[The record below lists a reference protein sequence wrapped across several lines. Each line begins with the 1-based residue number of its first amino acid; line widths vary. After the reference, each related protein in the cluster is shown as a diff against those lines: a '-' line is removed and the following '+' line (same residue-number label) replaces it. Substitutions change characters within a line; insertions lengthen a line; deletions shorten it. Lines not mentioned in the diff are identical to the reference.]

1 MPVEPTN
8 PMNQPPDMS
17 YISNNKTGYCV
28 RIVRF
33 GVRRDFS
40 KNYYGEQGALRESL
54 AYRDSL
60 YRQYGIGP
68 RHSDKPNPRIKSR
81 RPNGTLSGVSLSIEG
96 PYAYFVAR
104 THDGVEWCKTR
115 FSIRDFGYVGAY
127 RAAVRFRLK
136 QSGIILDPESVAL
149 YRPTEAEYLKLIQ
162 RIKDAPRPMIVA

>member
-1 MPVEPTN
+1 
-8 PMNQPPDMS
+8 MNTPLDMS
-17 YISNNKTGYCV
+17 YISNTKTGYCV

-40 KNYYGEQGALRESL
+40 KNWYGEQGALRESL

-60 YRQYGIGP
+60 YREHGIGP

-96 PYAYFVAR
+96 ASVYFVAR
-104 THDGVEWCKTR
+104 THDGVEWRKTR
-115 FSIRDFGYVGAY
+115 FSIRDLGYVEAF

-136 QSGIILDPESVAL
+136 SSGINLDPESVEL
-149 YRPTEAEYLKLIQ
+149 YRPSEAEYLKLIQ
-162 RIKDAPRPMIVA
+162 LIKDSPKPMTDIA

>member
-1 MPVEPTN
+1 
-8 PMNQPPDMS
+8 MNNSIDMS

-33 GVRRDFS
+33 GVRKDFS
-40 KNYYGEQGALRESL
+40 KNWYGEQGALRESL

-96 PYAYFVAR
+96 PYVYFVTR
-104 THDGVEWCKTR
+104 THDGV
-115 FSIRDFGYVGAY
+115 D
-127 RAAVRFRLK
+127 
-136 QSGIILDPESVAL
+136 
-149 YRPTEAEYLKLIQ
+149 
-162 RIKDAPRPMIVA
+162 